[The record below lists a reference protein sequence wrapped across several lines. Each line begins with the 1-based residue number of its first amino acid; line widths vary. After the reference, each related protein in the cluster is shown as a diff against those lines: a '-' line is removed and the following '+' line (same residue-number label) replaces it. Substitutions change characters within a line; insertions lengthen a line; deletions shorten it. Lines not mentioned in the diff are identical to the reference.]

1 FTLSYLCRYTGL
13 QQESVRAVERALELH
28 PGNVRFRSA
37 GFTYVYQR
45 DYRRALEI
53 FALDAGGTLGIAWQ
67 GMMLLL
73 LGEERQGLERLERAV
88 AMEPDGF
95 LGLRHA
101 AVLAHARGESSQG
114 IDFLRR
120 LEERL
125 SRDGD
130 AELWHVVA
138 TAYGLLGEGEG
149 CLRAL
154 RRAIDR
160 GFFNHTA
167 LADDP
172 LLAPAR
178 GPRLDALLALA
189 RDRSEAFRGT
199 FEASS
204 VPALAALRLGPDGPS
219 PGPSGEETRMR
230 PEADPAAW

>member
-1 FTLSYLCRYTGL
+1 TLSYLCRYTGL

-37 GFTYVYQR
+37 GFTYVYQG

-53 FALDAGGTLGIAWQ
+53 FALDAGGTMGIAWQ

-95 LGLRHA
+95 AGLRHG
-101 AVLAHARGESSQG
+101 AVLAHARGESSRG
-114 IDFLRR
+114 IDLLRR

-125 SRDGD
+125 SRDG
-130 AELWHVVA
+130 ELWHVVA

-154 RRAIDR
+154 RRAIDG
-160 GFFNHTA
+160 GFVNHTA

-189 RDRSEAFRGT
+189 RDRSEAFRRT

-204 VPALAALRLGPDGPS
+204 VPALAALRLGTDGPS
-219 PGPSGEETRMR
+219 SGPSGEETRMR
-230 PEADPAAW
+230 PEPGPAAW